1 MRSVIVL
8 LFVFVALLG
17 FTLAG
22 CNTGEP
28 AVDTIVKT
36 DAKADAAKVDAKA
49 VDAAKPTPDAV
60 KLDAVKVDAKAVD
73 AAKTDAK
80 TGG

>member
-1 MRSVIVL
+1 MRSVIVML
-8 LFVFVALLG
+8 VVFVALLG

-22 CNTGEP
+22 CNTDEP
-28 AVDTIVKT
+28 AIDTIGKT
-36 DAKADAAKVDAKA
+36 DAKVDTAKVDAKA
-49 VDAAKPTPDAV
+49 VDAAKPAPDA
-60 KLDAVKVDAKAVD
+60 AKPAPD